1 METLQRVLA
10 EHPFAQSL
18 EERHLALLTGCA
30 ANVRFEAGQI
40 IFREG
45 EAANQFYLVREGK
58 LAIEVF
64 GAERGALTILT
75 VGPGEVLGW

>member
-1 METLQRVLA
+1 VCCQR
-10 EHPFAQSL
+10 P
-18 EERHLALLTGCA
+18 
-30 ANVRFEAGQI
+30 VRSWSD

-64 GAERGALTILT
+64 AAERGALTILT
-75 VGPGEVLGW
+75 VGPGEVLGARPRIAF